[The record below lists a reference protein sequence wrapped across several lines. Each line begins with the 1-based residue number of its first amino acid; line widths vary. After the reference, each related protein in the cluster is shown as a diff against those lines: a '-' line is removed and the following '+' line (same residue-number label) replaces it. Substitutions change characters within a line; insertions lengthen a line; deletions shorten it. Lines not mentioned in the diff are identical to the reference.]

1 MRSEARARERR
12 LELCRAAA
20 RTQPSRSESL
30 GIHRGDSGDRSSPF
44 LVHRCRPSI
53 HPVFSDRSRRSER
66 MEPGLRTQVALSPD
80 GSLLAHTAVRGGTS
94 RLYLRIVQSLSRGP
108 RDINGYLFCNFRPSS
123 SAISFSAGFP
133 GRVPESSLHPNSP
146 EQPALDTGGK
156 ENSANI
162 LFFSPL
168 GQ

>member
-12 LELCRAAA
+12 LEFCRAAA

-108 RDINGYLFCNFRPSS
+108 RDINGYLLRFQVELICNLIQCRLSGACSRGLPSTQTAQS
-123 SAISFSAGFP
+123 SQRST
-133 GRVPESSLHPNSP
+133 
-146 EQPALDTGGK
+146 QGGK
-156 ENSANI
+156 NSANI
-162 LFFSPL
+162 LSFSPL